1 MRTSTA
7 SPGLPGR
14 CTRCTPRWS
23 RATPGGRCWL
33 WTAPSS
39 GIVFAKSLDDPQTG
53 YALTLGESRRDL
65 ITGASAND
73 QVSTG
78 GCAVG

>member
-1 MRTSTA
+1 V
-7 SPGLPGR
+7 
-14 CTRCTPRWS
+14 
-23 RATPGGRCWL
+23 
-33 WTAPSS
+33 

-65 ITGASAND
+65 IIGTSAND